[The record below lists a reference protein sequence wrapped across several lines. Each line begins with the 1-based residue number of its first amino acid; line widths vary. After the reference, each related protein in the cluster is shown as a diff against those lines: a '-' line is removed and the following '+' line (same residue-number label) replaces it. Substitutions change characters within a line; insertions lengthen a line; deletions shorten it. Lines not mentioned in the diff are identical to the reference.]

1 MTRLLLL
8 LALAQPPGRV
18 LIYRSDL
25 WYINGVYPAIT
36 DGPVL
41 CGNRLLARGT
51 DYWIEGPQMRVNCP
65 PTERVSTFL
74 AAWVEMTAT
83 PGPKPVER
91 RKP

>member
-8 LALAQPPGRV
+8 LALAQPPGHV
-18 LIYRSDL
+18 LVYRADL
-25 WYINGVYPAIT
+25 SPVPGGYPAIT

-41 CGNRLLARGT
+41 CGDRLLTRGT
-51 DYWIEGPQMRVNCP
+51 DYWITGDTMRVTCP

-74 AAWVEMTAT
+74 AAWVEMVE
-83 PGPKPVER
+83 PVQR